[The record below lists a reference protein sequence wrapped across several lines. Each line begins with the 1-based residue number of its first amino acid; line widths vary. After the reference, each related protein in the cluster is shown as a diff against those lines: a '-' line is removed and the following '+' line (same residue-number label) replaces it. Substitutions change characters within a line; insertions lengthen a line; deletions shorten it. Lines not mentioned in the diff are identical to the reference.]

1 MQGGV
6 GEAPSIRSR
15 EDQSVNKFGVLATKT
30 RSLVAVS
37 WRGASSQV
45 DGDLVSSVTACA
57 LVFISL
63 HFFQSFVERQWRV
76 SLFSPMLIQV
86 KTETDGASLNSPKKR
101 RSRFMWIPLVLKQEK
116 MKQVAF
122 MYSWSRQCMY
132 WRILYKFTYC
142 SISHFWRPWCSF
154 SLNNIK
160 AVLARL
166 NFQV

>member
-76 SLFSPMLIQV
+76 SLFSPMLWNNFFHSQDDLSWQIGFSGRLASWPRKVHFLTSVSSSCWQANATNPSN
-86 KTETDGASLNSPKKR
+86 KTSTGFRIR
-101 RSRFMWIPLVLKQEK
+101 RGNGNDRRIIRCEVCPTSKSRP
-116 MKQVAF
+116 
-122 MYSWSRQCMY
+122 
-132 WRILYKFTYC
+132 
-142 SISHFWRPWCSF
+142 
-154 SLNNIK
+154 
-160 AVLARL
+160 RL
-166 NFQV
+166 